1 MPRLICF
8 VFALFA
14 TSLQT
19 VLAQSNS
26 ICNLSPEIQEIMKQ
40 RMLSNRALF
49 QKTLQTRT
57 GASIYIPVRF
67 FLTAKSDGTGRY
79 QDYYNLFKFFC
90 RTNDCIGDHSMIFYI
105 KEIDESINNT
115 LIHEHP
121 NNEGKKLL
129 DDLVKSKQ
137 DAINIFIGDDVNKS
151 SLGIY
156 NFIHDYI
163 TFNYLGIIEDS
174 RALCHNLGHFL
185 SLGHTCGLWL
195 EYNCLKKTIDQSP
208 FGKPV
213 EYVSRTK
220 KDSIGNLICSYA
232 GDGFCDTP
240 ADYSEFNNASINPCV
255 YQGCAKDPDGV
266 NLDPNIKNPM
276 AISSYIAICFDTFT
290 NQQKQAMLF
299 DYLSPERDYI
309 KVNYIP
315 LGETKSPKYLKPNNQ
330 SKLTN
335 YDSIFF
341 DWTDDPNSTDYI
353 LEIALNSSFNL
364 KLQQFKTKVS
374 QYLVTSLSPQSRYY
388 WRVLAYNANSFCDI
402 DPIVSIFT
410 TGFLATPTDETQD
423 RKIKYQL
430 HDNKSDHKMV
440 IEFFF
445 NELETAQFKLFDLNG
460 KLIQSQKIQNNRIE
474 LDKDQL
480 MAGLYFFNVS
490 SRNKNDL
497 CEKLLIQ

>member
-19 VLAQSNS
+19 MLAQSNS

-40 RMLSNRALF
+40 RMLSNRAIY

-90 RTNDCIGDHSMIFYI
+90 STNDCIGDHSIIFYL
-105 KEIDESINNT
+105 KEIDETISNT
-115 LIHEHP
+115 DAYEDPFGKGRKLIGDFTKFRH
-121 NNEGKKLL
+121 
-129 DDLVKSKQ
+129 
-137 DAINIFIGDDVNKS
+137 DAINVFICKQPNTNL
-151 SLGIY
+151 LGGY
-156 NFIHDYI
+156 NFIDDYI
-163 TFNYLGIIEDS
+163 AIDQPNIKEDS
-174 RALCHNLGHFL
+174 KTLCHTLGHFFNL
-185 SLGHTCGLWL
+185 LHTCGPMTEFYCDFPELPKYPSKGSP
-195 EYNCLKKTIDQSP
+195 EY
-208 FGKPV
+208 
-213 EYVSRTK
+213 ESRTK
-220 KDSIGNLICSYA
+220 TDSNGIVICTYT
-232 GDGFCDTP
+232 GDGFCDTD
-240 ADYSEFNNASINPCV
+240 ADYAEFPKFGLDPCI
-255 YQGCAKDPDGV
+255 YNGCAVDPDSVKLHPNV
-266 NLDPNIKNPM
+266 NNPM
-276 AISSYIAICFDTFT
+276 AIETALTCFDTFT
-290 NQQKQAMLF
+290 TEQKQAILF
-299 DYLSPERDYI
+299 DYLSFKRDYI
-309 KVNYIP
+309 KFNYIP
-315 LGETKSPKYLKPNNQ
+315 LGETSTPKYLQPSNQ
-330 SKLTN
+330 NKFSN

-341 DWTDDPNSTDYI
+341 DWKDDPNSTDYI
-353 LEIALNSSFNL
+353 LEISENVAFTLNV
-364 KLQQFKTKVS
+364 QRFKTKES

-388 WRVLAYNANSFCDI
+388 WRVLAYNSNSFCDI

-410 TGFLATPTDETQD
+410 TGFLATSTDETQD

-430 HDNKSDHKMV
+430 HDYKADKKMV

-445 NELETAQFKLFDLNG
+445 NELETAQFKLIDLNG

-480 MAGLYFFNVS
+480 QSGLYFFNVS